1 MLIGSKVTKRF
12 GGLVALDSV
21 DFQVNKG
28 EIVGLIGPNGSG
40 KTTLFNTIS
49 GIYKPESGKL
59 EFGGVDITGLP
70 VHKRCKLGLGRTF
83 QVVRPFNELSL
94 IDNVKMGCMFGCQD
108 LGERETQEKT
118 LEILDFVGLKS
129 KKDHKAEDLNL
140 IDKKKLEIARALAT
154 GPRLLLLDE
163 VFAGLDPSE
172 MAAST
177 KLLLRI
183 RDELGITEFW
193 VEHVMRAIMNTAE
206 RLIVLNMGM
215 KIAEGKPSEIS
226 TNDLVIKAYLG
237 ERFAKVA

>member
-1 MLIGSKVTKRF
+1 MLIGSKVTKCF

-70 VHKRCKLGLGRTF
+70 IHRRCKLGLGRTF
-83 QVVRPFNELSL
+83 QIVRPFNELSL

-108 LGERETQEKT
+108 LGDRETQEKT
-118 LEILDFVGLKS
+118 LEILDFVGLKGR
-129 KKDHKAEDLNL
+129 KDHKAEDLNL

-172 MAAST
+172 MATST

-193 VEHVMRAIMNTAE
+193 IEHVMRAIMNTAE